1 MMISRSF
8 KLSKEYHPYDAPHM
22 TKWCVDAL
30 YASHF
35 EIKSHTGGLMTL
47 CKGAIYVSSTFQ
59 RTNTKVS
66 TESELFAVN
75 DIMPQILWKKVL

>member
-1 MMISRSF
+1 
-8 KLSKEYHPYDAPHM
+8 M

-35 EIKSHTGGLMTL
+35 EMKSHTGGLMTL
-47 CKGAIYVSSTFQ
+47 WIGAIYVSSKFQ

-75 DIMPQILWKKVL
+75 DIILWKKVLYRVTRIQNS